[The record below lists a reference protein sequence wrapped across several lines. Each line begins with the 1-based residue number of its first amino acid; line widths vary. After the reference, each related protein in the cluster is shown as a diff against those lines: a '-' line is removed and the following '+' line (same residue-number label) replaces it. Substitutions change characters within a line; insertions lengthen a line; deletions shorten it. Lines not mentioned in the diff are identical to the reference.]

1 MNPDPTPT
9 PADPLPPAGAGAAPP
24 GPADPHSAA
33 GAGAAP
39 APAYPVASEVSQ
51 GAAPVAHARTTAV
64 GGVAAPLAPAP
75 AQAHPPATEVLAAP
89 AQEHLGAAPRFSEL
103 VDALLRDPGSVFG
116 WLRDDASPRALA
128 LFSLL
133 TLGIY
138 AGYGVLVGLFA
149 GGEQVYLVPLK
160 LAGGAVFCAA
170 ICLPSLLVFASLSGG
185 RVRAGQA
192 VGLLVLTNALS
203 ALLLVGF
210 APVAWVFT
218 TSVSS
223 LGFMG
228 SIHVLFWGIALY
240 FGLRILPLG
249 LTHFQATSPRYVK
262 LWIGVFVVTL
272 FQTTTA
278 VRPLLGPAQ
287 TALPQERKFFVAHWL
302 ETLGVEVEP
311 LRSDAGSGDYR
322 W

>member
-1 MNPDPTPT
+1 
-9 PADPLPPAGAGAAPP
+9 
-24 GPADPHSAA
+24 
-33 GAGAAP
+33 
-39 APAYPVASEVSQ
+39 VA
-51 GAAPVAHARTTAV
+51 
-64 GGVAAPLAPAP
+64 
-75 AQAHPPATEVLAAP
+75 EVLAAP
-89 AQEHLGAAPRFSEL
+89 ALNPLGAAPRFSEL
-103 VDALLRDPGSVFG
+103 VDALLRDPGSVFR

-149 GGEQVYLVPLK
+149 GGAQVYLVPLK
-160 LAGGAVFCAA
+160 LTGGAVFCAA

-249 LTHFQATSPRYVK
+249 LTHFQATAPRYVK

-278 VRPLLGPAQ
+278 VRPLLGPAE
-287 TALPQERKFFVAHWL
+287 TVLPQERTFFVAHWL
-302 ETLGVEVEP
+302 ETLGVEVEAP
-311 LRSDAGSGDYR
+311 GSAADSVDYR

>member
-1 MNPDPTPT
+1 MTPDPTP
-9 PADPLPPAGAGAAPP
+9 PPAHLHPPVGERAAPP
-24 GPADPHSAA
+24 GAAHSLPL
-33 GAGAAP
+33 GRG
-39 APAYPVASEVSQ
+39 EL
-51 GAAPVAHARTTAV
+51 
-64 GGVAAPLAPAP
+64 AAPLAPAP
-75 AQAHPPATEVLAAP
+75 AQPHAPATATGILAAP
-89 AQEHLGAAPRFSEL
+89 VAAQENLGAAPRFSEL
-103 VDALLRDPGSVFG
+103 VDALLRDPGSVFR

-223 LGFMG
+223 LGFMA

-249 LTHFQATSPRYVK
+249 LTHFHATSPRYVK

-287 TALPQERKFFVAHWL
+287 TSLPQERKFFVAHWL
-302 ETLGVEVEP
+302 ETLGVEVGP
-311 LRSDAGSGDYR
+311 LGSNADYTDYR